1 MYNMNNNLYLKS
13 NYQRESNTLLNELE
27 QSQNVGINES
37 NSDEFNKKLNR
48 LQWLKERI
56 NHLK

>member
-1 MYNMNNNLYLKS
+1 MNDLKS
-13 NYQRESNTLLNELE
+13 NYQRESDALLNELE

-48 LQWLKERI
+48 LQWLTERI